1 MQYIVVN
8 GVDSTLIVVILL
20 DLVEEDLEAAEVKK
34 KKMEISN
41 YHFFPITIFFHVV
54 DSGLCW

>member
-41 YHFFPITIFFHVV
+41 YHFFQLPFFPR
-54 DSGLCW
+54 GR